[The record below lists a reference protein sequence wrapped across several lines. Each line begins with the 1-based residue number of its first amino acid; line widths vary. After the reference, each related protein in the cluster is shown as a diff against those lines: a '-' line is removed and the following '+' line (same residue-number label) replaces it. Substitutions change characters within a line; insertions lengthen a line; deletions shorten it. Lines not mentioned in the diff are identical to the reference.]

1 MNDLVS
7 IISSLGFPIVACV
20 ALGYFCKYMIDTNNA
35 NISKMFDMY
44 EKSNED
50 NREAI
55 NSVKDVI
62 DRLSE
67 KLDKL
72 V

>member
-44 EKSNED
+44 ERSNEE

-55 NSVKDVI
+55 NSVKEVI